1 MKKHLLILAF
11 LFAVCCLSAQNTV
24 VISKKSLKVYVISNQ
39 SDTLCTF
46 RCACGKNKGNKR
58 YNGDCRTPEG
68 SFRVASIENSK
79 YWRTKGGARNVYG
92 PYFIRLKVPKWKG
105 IGIHGTNAPKT
116 IGTRCT
122 KGCIRL
128 RNKDIVQLVQY
139 VDVGTKV
146 HIMSDYSHH

>member
-1 MKKHLLILAF
+1 MKQHLLLLSF
-11 LFAVCCLSAQNTV
+11 LFVVGCLSAQNTV
-24 VISKKSLKVYVISNQ
+24 VISKKSLNVYVISNQ

-58 YNGDCRTPEG
+58 CNGDYRTPEG
-68 SFRVASIENSK
+68 VFQVASIENSK
-79 YWRTKGGARNVYG
+79 YWRYKGGARNVYG

-128 RNKDIVQLVQY
+128 KNKDILQLVQY

-146 HIMSDYSHH
+146 HILSDYSSR

>member
-1 MKKHLLILAF
+1 M
-11 LFAVCCLSAQNTV
+11 FAVCCLSAQNTV
-24 VISKKSLKVYVISNQ
+24 VISKKALKVYVVNNQ
-39 SDTLCTF
+39 SDTIYTF

>member
-1 MKKHLLILAF
+1 MRPSLLLLSF
-11 LFAVCCLSAQNTV
+11 LFAACSLSAQNTV
-24 VISKKSLKVYVISNQ
+24 VISKKSLRVYVVNSQ

-58 YNGDCRTPEG
+58 YKGDNRTPEG
-68 SFRVASIENSK
+68 IFQIASIENSK
-79 YWRTKGGARNVYG
+79 YWRYKGGVRNVYG
-92 PYFIRLKVPKWKG
+92 PYFIRLKVPQWRG

-128 RNKDIVQLVQY
+128 RNKDVIQLVKH
-139 VDVGTKV
+139 VEVGTKV
-146 HIMSDYSHH
+146 HILSDYSRR

>member
-24 VISKKSLKVYVISNQ
+24 VISKKALKVYVVNNQ
-39 SDTLCTF
+39 SDTICTF

-58 YNGDCRTPEG
+58 YNGDCR
-68 SFRVASIENSK
+68 
-79 YWRTKGGARNVYG
+79 

-146 HIMSDYSHH
+146 HITSDYSHH

>member
-1 MKKHLLILAF
+1 ML
-11 LFAVCCLSAQNTV
+11 AVCCLSAQNTV
-24 VISKKSLKVYVISNQ
+24 VISKKALKVCVISNQ

-68 SFRVASIENSK
+68 NFHVASIENSK

>member
-1 MKKHLLILAF
+1 MY
-11 LFAVCCLSAQNTV
+11 V
-24 VISKKSLKVYVISNQ
+24 VNSQ

-58 YNGDCRTPEG
+58 FKGDNRTPEG
-68 SFRVASIENSK
+68 IFQIASIENSK
-79 YWRTKGGARNVYG
+79 YWRYKGGVRNVYG
-92 PYFIRLKVPKWKG
+92 PYFIRLKVPQWRG

-128 RNKDIVQLVQY
+128 RNKDVIQLVKH
-139 VDVGTKV
+139 VEVGTKV
-146 HIMSDYSHH
+146 HILSDYPRR

>member
-24 VISKKSLKVYVISNQ
+24 VISKKALKVYVVNNQ
-39 SDTLCTF
+39 SDTICTF

-68 SFRVASIENSK
+68 VFRVASIENSK

-146 HIMSDYSHH
+146 HITSDYSHH